1 MCNNNTSNS
10 VGVGEV
16 ANASGVV
23 DDHDYEISSLRKV
36 KKQRIPKRGP
46 GVAELEKIL
55 LEQKKKDGHVEKG
68 KIIGGIS
75 SSLVPSLP
83 NTYPL
88 HSSFASSSKSLQ
100 RNVTFIPD
108 HIHLGNSTRSSTS
121 HLPPVS
127 TLHVNGNGDLKGS
140 LQLGFGDVGGN
151 GRTKGVY
158 ISGSGVFLPEEA
170 LLPITWGS
178 CETRKGEEAPKMATD
193 FSFPI
198 LVSNGTDHTKMFPP
212 PMVQK
217 NPCHPSMMIGAKRSR
232 PNFPVYNWPP
242 APPHMP
248 CQPPPFHPHI
258 SRLDPSSF
266 PSNNAVFNPGTASG
280 LAPRP
285 DFFIGSSFSLV
296 ILGDF
301 GLYFCFWTFSFI
313 RDPMPG
319 SPLEPNVKPCV
330 NNHGNP
336 SGNGSALITFGSP
349 TTPFLSTQNCQ
360 PDFSKFIK
368 QFPFQEIKESTGG
381 LLQRSSSGLEV
392 SVHKS
397 SFFSFLLQ
405 PEEQR
410 AAAEATLGLK
420 NIEKCTEK
428 TGEFIDLNLKL

>member
-1 MCNNNTSNS
+1 MYSNNTSNS
-10 VGVGEV
+10 IGVHGV
-16 ANASGVV
+16 ANASAVV
-23 DDHDYEISSLRKV
+23 VDHDYEISSLRKT

-55 LEQKKKDGHVEKG
+55 REQEKKDGRVEKG

-75 SSLVPSLP
+75 SSLVSALP

-88 HSSFASSSKSLQ
+88 HSSFASSSDSLQ

-108 HIHLGNSTRSSTS
+108 HIHLGNSTRSCTP

-127 TLHVNGNGDLKGS
+127 TLHVNGNDDLKGS
-140 LQLGFGDVGGN
+140 SQFGFGDVGGD

-158 ISGSGVFLPEEA
+158 IGGSGVFLPEQT
-170 LLPITWGS
+170 LLPKTWGS
-178 CETRKGEEAPKMATD
+178 WETTKGNEAPKMATD

-198 LVSNGTDHTKMFPP
+198 VVSDGSDHTKMFPP

-217 NPCHPSMMIGAKRSR
+217 NHCHPSMMIGAKRSR
-232 PNFPVYNWPP
+232 PNFLVDNLLP

-248 CQPPPFHPHI
+248 CQPPPFHPQI
-258 SRLDPSSF
+258 SRFDPSSSS
-266 PSNNAVFNPGTASG
+266 SNNAVFNPGTDS
-280 LAPRP
+280 
-285 DFFIGSSFSLV
+285 
-296 ILGDF
+296 
-301 GLYFCFWTFSFI
+301 
-313 RDPMPG
+313 RDQVLS
-319 SPLEPNVKPCV
+319 SPLELKVKTCV

-336 SGNGSALITFGSP
+336 SGNGSALITLGSP
-349 TTPFLSTQNCQ
+349 TTPLPSTQNCQ

-368 QFPFQEIKESTGG
+368 QIPFQEMKESTEG
-381 LLQRSSSGLEV
+381 LLQRSSSRSEV
-392 SVHKS
+392 SVHKKS

-405 PEEQR
+405 PQEQR
-410 AAAEATLGLK
+410 GAAEASLGLK